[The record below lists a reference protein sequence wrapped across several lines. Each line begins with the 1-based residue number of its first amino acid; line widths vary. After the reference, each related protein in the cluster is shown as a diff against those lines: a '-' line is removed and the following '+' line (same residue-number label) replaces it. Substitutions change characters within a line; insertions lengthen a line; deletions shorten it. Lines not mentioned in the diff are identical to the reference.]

1 MKSLFIILFFS
12 IFSLSNCNV
21 EFSSAGMSDTT
32 IIQDVNNKIYFC
44 GPVTQRRFLNLK
56 KAKTQIHNP
65 N

>member
-1 MKSLFIILFFS
+1 MKSLFIILFFN

-44 GPVTQRRFLNLK
+44 GPVTQRSF
-56 KAKTQIHNP
+56 
-65 N
+65 